1 MSSLTRNRNELE
13 TMASRTN
20 STSDVFY
27 SDDEFSPHLQNL
39 YSPVSN
45 FSINSSELSGLMTPQ
60 RMCSQEEEEDYAHIQ
75 LPPHRTGS
83 KIPPEPPVRTS
94 SVSSVRSDYTQRS
107 YPMAYDHEHNYNYG
121 NYTLQYPH
129 HYHYQQHSRRKT
141 WSPNGLKLSMSGGNY
156 TGRSRNCS
164 SSELLDNNIR
174 TRKCGNVIYEDQE
187 KGPPKL
193 TPVSGMLSKSPA
205 KGIIKPIAFKP
216 VVIGTNSYINNDNIP
231 HDGHV
236 TRHNGVHQSPHSVFM
251 ESDRS
256 SSFSSGS
263 AKHFSPDRPDI
274 FSVGNVSRISS
285 SHMDGYVGTPSPSD
299 SGVGELEAMLREK
312 DAEIN
317 TLREVMDKNE
327 RAIFQVYDE
336 KKKSWA
342 KEIHDIKG
350 DFDQKLK
357 VMQRK
362 AYKTEQV
369 LSLQSYKS
377 QQELKSTQQEL
388 EKVKFENDNLKK
400 KNDWIEAR
408 YSDMMSLQGRNSS
421 QSSDF
426 QHSFDVTDLQN
437 KVEDLN
443 SSLVKQTEDIQLL
456 QFRLQEKE
464 CEIADRENEL
474 SKTFKEVA
482 TKTEE
487 VKSLKANLRRVSGD
501 SDMELMDSSFC
512 SCDKEIQTEFRNSV
526 SSPGSVGINS
536 PSSSD
541 NHSDV
546 ALLRQEIK
554 ELREALQIKS
564 DKFEKERE
572 QWKDEKNKV
581 IRYQKQ
587 LQLNYLQMYNK
598 NRMLEAEVEQLTLDL
613 ENRDI
618 KLMAINGGEESMC

>member
-1 MSSLTRNRNELE
+1 
-13 TMASRTN
+13 
-20 STSDVFY
+20 
-27 SDDEFSPHLQNL
+27 
-39 YSPVSN
+39 
-45 FSINSSELSGLMTPQ
+45 
-60 RMCSQEEEEDYAHIQ
+60 
-75 LPPHRTGS
+75 
-83 KIPPEPPVRTS
+83 
-94 SVSSVRSDYTQRS
+94 
-107 YPMAYDHEHNYNYG
+107 
-121 NYTLQYPH
+121 
-129 HYHYQQHSRRKT
+129 
-141 WSPNGLKLSMSGGNY
+141 
-156 TGRSRNCS
+156 
-164 SSELLDNNIR
+164 
-174 TRKCGNVIYEDQE
+174 
-187 KGPPKL
+187 
-193 TPVSGMLSKSPA
+193 MLSKSPA

-342 KEIHDIKG
+342 KEVHDIKG

-426 QHSFDVTDLQN
+426 QHSFDVNDLQN

-464 CEIADRENEL
+464 CEIAERDDEL

-512 SCDKEIQTEFRNSV
+512 SCDKEIQTEFR
-526 SSPGSVGINS
+526 INI
-536 PSSSD
+536 
-541 NHSDV
+541 

-564 DKFEKERE
+564 DQFEKERE